1 MPAMGAGAMYRRVQ
15 ASTAT
20 PAQLA
25 AMLCMGAL
33 KFTVKAERALEEK
46 DIEGCHNFLVRAQ
59 ACVAELQA
67 SLDFQRGGPVA
78 EQLYSLYEFAGRR
91 LVEANVRKDRQAMA
105 EAREVLSHLQQTWSM
120 LVNPEQAP
128 PAVNAP

>member
-1 MPAMGAGAMYRRVQ
+1 MTMTGAGAVYRRVQ
-15 ASTAT
+15 ANTAN

-33 KFTVKAERALEEK
+33 KFTVQAERALDGK

-67 SLDFQRGGPVA
+67 SLDFQRGGPVT
-78 EQLYSLYEFAGRR
+78 EQLYSLYEFAGQR

-105 EAREVLSHLQQTWSM
+105 EAREVLSHLHQTWSM

-128 PAVNAP
+128 PVAEAP